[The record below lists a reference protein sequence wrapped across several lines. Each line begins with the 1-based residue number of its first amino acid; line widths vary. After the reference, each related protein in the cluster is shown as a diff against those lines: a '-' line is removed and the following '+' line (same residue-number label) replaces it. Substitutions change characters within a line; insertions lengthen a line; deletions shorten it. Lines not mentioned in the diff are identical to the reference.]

1 MSLARWL
8 PGLQVLTR
16 YESAWLRHDVVAGLA
31 LTAVLVPVGVA
42 YAVASGVPPICGL
55 YATVFGL
62 LAYAVFGPSRV
73 LVLGPD
79 SSLVAL
85 VAGVVLPLSGGDPQ
99 RAMALAAMMAVVSG
113 VLCIAAGAAR
123 LGFVTELLSKPI
135 RYGYMNGIALTVLV
149 TQLPALF
156 GTTAHGRDPLA
167 QLQLFAVQ
175 VASGHTNTASLMLG
189 VGTLLVIAWLK
200 GHARI
205 PGVLVAVLAA
215 TLASSWLNLA
225 GSSGVAVL
233 GPLPQGLPGF
243 ALPLISTSDIGS
255 VMLGGL
261 AVALVSFADTSVLS
275 RTCAA
280 RSGAAVDA
288 NQEMVGLGAANL
300 AAGLFQGFP
309 VSASASRTPVALA
322 AGGRTQLTS
331 LVGALAVA
339 LLLGLAPNLL
349 KNLPMASLAAVVMM
363 SALAMIEVDDLKR
376 IYRIQRWE
384 FWLSMGC
391 LLGVVVLGPIPG
403 IGLAI
408 GVAIVEFLWD
418 AWRPHSAVLGRMD
431 GIKGYHDIER
441 HPQARQVPGLVL
453 FRWDAPLFFA
463 NAEWFKHR
471 VLAAVAAA
479 PAGVN
484 RVVVG
489 AEPITSIDVTA
500 SDALAELD
508 GALQAAGIQLC
519 LAELK
524 DPVKDKLKRFG
535 LFASLG
541 ESRFFDTLGEAVGAH
556 VKAGAVDWVDWEDR
570 T

>member
-1 MSLARWL
+1 MSLGRWL
-8 PGLQVLTR
+8 PGLQGLAHYDR
-16 YESAWLRHDVVAGLA
+16 AWLRHDLVAGLV

-42 YAVASGVPPICGL
+42 YAVASGLPPICGL

-62 LAYAVFGPSRV
+62 LAYAMFGPSRV

-99 RAMALAAMMAVVSG
+99 RAMALAGMMAVVSG
-113 VLCIAAGAAR
+113 GLCIVAGLAR

-156 GTTAHGRDPLA
+156 GISARGQGPLD
-167 QLQLFAVQ
+167 QVQ
-175 VASGHTNTASLMLG
+175 VFASAVVSGLTHAPSLALG
-189 VGTLLVIAWLK
+189 AGTLVVMALLK

-215 TLASSWLNLA
+215 TALTSLLNLA
-225 GSSGVAVL
+225 GGAGVAVL

-243 ALPLISTSDIGS
+243 ALPLIAASDIGA
-255 VMLGGL
+255 VLLGGL

-275 RTCAA
+275 RTHAA
-280 RSGAAVDA
+280 RSQSAVDA
-288 NQEMVGLGAANL
+288 NQEMIGLGAANL

-331 LVGALAVA
+331 VVGALAVA

-349 KNLPMASLAAVVMM
+349 ASLPMASLAAVVMA
-363 SALAMIEVDDLKR
+363 SALALIEVDDLKR
-376 IYRIQRWE
+376 IFRIQPWE
-384 FWLSMGC
+384 FWLSQAC
-391 LLGVVVLGPIPG
+391 LLGVVLLGPIPG

-408 GVAIVEFLWD
+408 AMAVVEFLWE
-418 AWRPHSAVLGRMD
+418 AWRPHSAVLGRVD
-431 GIKGYHDIER
+431 GIKGYHDIGR

-463 NAEWFKHR
+463 NAEWFKQR
-471 VLAAVAAA
+471 VLDAVAASPSA
-479 PAGVN
+479 VT

-500 SDALAELD
+500 SDALGELD
-508 GALQAAGIQLC
+508 RALQAAGIELC
-519 LAELK
+519 LAEMK
-524 DPVKDKLKRFG
+524 GPVKDKLKRFG
-535 LFASLG
+535 QFASLG
-541 ESRFFDTLGEAVGAH
+541 ESRFFPTLGEAVNAH
-556 VKAGAVDWVDWEDR
+556 VKSSAIEWVDWEDR
-570 T
+570 R